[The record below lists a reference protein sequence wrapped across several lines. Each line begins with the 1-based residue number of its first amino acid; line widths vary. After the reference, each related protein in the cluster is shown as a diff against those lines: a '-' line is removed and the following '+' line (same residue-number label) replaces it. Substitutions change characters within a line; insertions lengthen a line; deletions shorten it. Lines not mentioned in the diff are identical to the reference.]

1 MLSRYSTACCNTFT
15 IRGGIRHDRGPV
27 SFPADCTFVNV
38 LTMWPR
44 QFNDTDTLISL
55 YWRPHDGRTRILIST
70 IDERGRENLYCLPLT
85 SLIALRERSLL
96 KLCQASRRDGELVC
110 WAKLRFIHYERMVL
124 FYSTFVALK
133 CQDPRE
139 TPWQLLES
147 PGDLKEVQLYG
158 GVIRDGDMLHALR
171 LYQES
176 NAGASG
182 VYRLEA
188 APLRGNN
195 TGIPIWTAF
204 VTKYVETRDQD
215 FFVLERNSAVV
226 TMCCPKP
233 MPFVFCSNYSLQMT
247 RGGEYVLEFESRG
260 GELYLPLWCV
270 LEFSADVTFQMQANS
285 RSNGIGCAAL
295 GGDEITV
302 IQRMVSTLR

>member
-1 MLSRYSTACCNTFT
+1 
-15 IRGGIRHDRGPV
+15 
-27 SFPADCTFVNV
+27 
-38 LTMWPR
+38 
-44 QFNDTDTLISL
+44 
-55 YWRPHDGRTRILIST
+55 
-70 IDERGRENLYCLPLT
+70 LYCLPLT

-96 KLCQASRRDGELVC
+96 KLCQASSRDGELVC

-147 PGDLKEVQLYG
+147 PGDLEEIQLYG

-171 LYQES
+171 LYKEN

-204 VTKYVETRDQD
+204 VTKYVEARDQD
-215 FFVLERNSAVV
+215 FFGLERNSAVV

-233 MPFVFCSNYSLQMT
+233 VPFVFIPNYNLQMT

-260 GELYLPLWCV
+260 GKLYLP
-270 LEFSADVTFQMQANS
+270 F
-285 RSNGIGCAAL
+285 
-295 GGDEITV
+295 
-302 IQRMVSTLR
+302 

>member
-1 MLSRYSTACCNTFT
+1 
-15 IRGGIRHDRGPV
+15 
-27 SFPADCTFVNV
+27 
-38 LTMWPR
+38 MWLR

-55 YWRPHDGRTRILIST
+55 HCRPYDGRTRILIST
-70 IDERGRENLYCLPLT
+70 IDDRGRENQYCLPLT
-85 SLIALRERSLL
+85 NLIALRDRSLL
-96 KLCQASRRDGELVC
+96 KLCQASSRDGELVC

-133 CQDPRE
+133 CQDARE
-139 TPWQLLES
+139 TPWQLLEA
-147 PGDLKEVQLYG
+147 PGDLNEIQLYG

-171 LYQES
+171 LYKES

-215 FFVLERNSAVV
+215 FFGLERNSAIV

-233 MPFVFCSNYSLQMT
+233 VPFVFYPSYNLQMT
-247 RGGEYVLEFESRG
+247 RGGEYVLEFESRR
-260 GELYLPLWCV
+260 GELRLPLVACIRD
-270 LEFSADVTFQMQANS
+270 FADAPW
-285 RSNGIGCAAL
+285 
-295 GGDEITV
+295 
-302 IQRMVSTLR
+302 